1 MGAMGKRGRKKAAGR
16 VFYLG
21 RVRWEPGDSTD
32 LLALLEAIERAE
44 QGRKMRMVKAA
55 LLGGAGEAKRAAE
68 EEDAVVGELMDGL
81 ISGM

>member
-1 MGAMGKRGRKKAAGR
+1 MAQRGRKKAAGQ

-21 RVRWEPGDSTD
+21 RVRWEPGDAPE
-32 LLALLEAIERAE
+32 LLALLEVLAHAE

-68 EEDAVVGELMDGL
+68 EEDAAVGELMDGL
-81 ISGM
+81 LSEM